1 MTSFL
6 LILYVMGQN
15 TTETSRVWIRCFCCR
30 KLFRKKYYRY
40 ILGIKMSLYLSIF
53 LRVLLCL
60 HHLLHHH
67 VGDESAVQEE
77 ADETGGVPTY
87 VLSQRQMVN
96 ALEGKDA
103 PLMHETPLSCAFLSP
118 LLSFPLSSLLSPL
131 LSSLLSSRLL
141 SSLLSPLSSPVF
153 SPLLSSPLL
162 SSSVMSCPLLSS
174 HLSCALYSRL
184 LSCPLLSCPVLSWSV
199 LLSSPLSSSPNVSSL
214 LQSTS
219 RISSGTMQL
228 GGRGR

>member
-1 MTSFL
+1 
-6 LILYVMGQN
+6 
-15 TTETSRVWIRCFCCR
+15 
-30 KLFRKKYYRY
+30 
-40 ILGIKMSLYLSIF
+40 MSLYLSIF

-96 ALEGKDA
+96 ALDGKDA
-103 PLMHETPLSCAFLSP
+103 PLMHETPLSCALLSP

-141 SSLLSPLSSPVF
+141 SF
-153 SPLLSSPLL
+153 
-162 SSSVMSCPLLSS
+162 
-174 HLSCALYSRL
+174 
-184 LSCPLLSCPVLSWSV
+184 PLLSCPVLSCPLISPV
-199 LLSSPLSSSPNVSSL
+199 LSTLVSSPVLFCHVLSSPDLSSSPLLSSFSPLLSSSPLIRHSSPSHQEDLRREELKSQRACLNPKDPWKGYTRRLPSLKSWTIPTWSSL
-214 LQSTS
+214 L
-219 RISSGTMQL
+219 R
-228 GGRGR
+228 